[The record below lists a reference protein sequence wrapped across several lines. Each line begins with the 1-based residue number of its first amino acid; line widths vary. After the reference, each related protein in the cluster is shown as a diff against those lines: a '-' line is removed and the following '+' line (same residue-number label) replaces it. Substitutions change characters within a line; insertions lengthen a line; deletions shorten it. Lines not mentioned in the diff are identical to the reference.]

1 MTDIKTI
8 NNNALQLNLFF
19 DKLSINPNLPK
30 NQKKIRELLYYGT
43 IAA

>member
-19 DKLSINPNLPK
+19 DKFGINPNLPK
-30 NQKKIRELLYYGT
+30 NKHKARELLYYGT